1 MDRKLARWTP
11 LALTGLLLIGVAATQ
26 QVGHRMAY
34 VNLQVVMQQTPGY
47 QEARDTFET
56 VEQSFRTEIEG
67 LQSSYDSMVAA
78 YQQQQV
84 VLSPTA
90 RQEKEAELRQFGGR
104 VQQRVQEIQ
113 NRLAQRERT
122 LLAPLE
128 DRVQA
133 VIDGIRAERNLAVI
147 FDVSAQGNGIVAAD
161 TNLDLTA
168 TVVQRLQASN

>member
-1 MDRKLARWTP
+1 MDRKLARWAP
-11 LALTGLLLIGVAATQ
+11 LALTLILLASVAATQ
-26 QVGHRMAY
+26 QAGHRMGY
-34 VNLQVVMQQTPGY
+34 VNLQLIMQQTPGY
-47 QEARDTFET
+47 QQARDSFSTT
-56 VEQSFRTEIEG
+56 EQAFRNEMDG

-90 RQEKEAELRQFGGR
+90 RQEKETELRQFGAR

-113 NRLAQRERT
+113 NRLQRRERE

-133 VIDGIRAERNLAVI
+133 VIDGIRAERNLAIV
-147 FDVSAQGNGIVAAD
+147 FDVSAQGGGIVAAD

-168 TVVQRLQASN
+168 LVVQRLQAGN